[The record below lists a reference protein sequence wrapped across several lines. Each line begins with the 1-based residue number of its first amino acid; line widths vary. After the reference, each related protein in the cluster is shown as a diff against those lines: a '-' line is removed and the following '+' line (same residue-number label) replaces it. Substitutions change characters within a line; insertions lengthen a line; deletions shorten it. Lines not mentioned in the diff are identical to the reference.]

1 MKSYSDRTQ
10 AKKGSQNG
18 KNLPIKQDFVKSW
31 HNGQN
36 LSKMSKNSDK
46 FSKTTQNW
54 KQPL

>member
-31 HNGQN
+31 RNGQN
-36 LSKMSKNSDK
+36 LSKMESIQIVAAI
-46 FSKTTQNW
+46 FHFLT
-54 KQPL
+54 